1 MPTIR
6 STFVLLGL
14 VATATQCTAAKSEAK
29 GLDVKAGLWEQ
40 TMKEEKTPEP
50 AFQMSPEMLADMPAD
65 ARARVE
71 SVLKRQAAERAV
83 QGNSPVVSAKTK
95 RFCITQK
102 QLDEGLKLP
111 EMGRGDI
118 KDNTKC
124 SENKLDQSATGLHL
138 KMVCTSQPGH
148 GEKGAPPGEMHSAM
162 ELTVVAK
169 SRENYTEN
177 MVTDFTFSGRH
188 QHSQTHGEAHWIGA
202 NCGNVKSERD

>member
-6 STFVLLGL
+6 DIFVLLGL
-14 VATATQCTAAKSEAK
+14 VATATLCTPAKSQAK

-50 AFQMSPEMLADMPAD
+50 TVQMSPEMLADMPAD
-65 ARARVE
+65 ARTRVE
-71 SVLKRQAAERAV
+71 AVLKRQAAERAA
-83 QGNSPVVSAKTK
+83 QGNSPVVSTKTK

-118 KDNTKC
+118 EDSTKC

-148 GEKGAPPGEMHSAM
+148 GKQGAPQGEMHSAM

-169 SRENYTEN
+169 SPENYTEN
-177 MVTDFTFSGRH
+177 MVTDFTFSGQH

-202 NCGNVKSERD
+202 SCGNVKSERD